1 MPIYEYKCE
10 SCAIV
15 FERVQH
21 FEDEPLKTCPEC
33 GGEVRRVLQPVGVI
47 FKGSGFYIT
56 DHRQVSSGASRPPKQ
71 LAEPK
76 DSDEKKALPAPE
88 SSKAK
93 SDKAEKT
100 EATD

>member
-10 SCAIV
+10 SCAIS
-15 FERVQH
+15 FERMQR

-33 GGEVRRVLQPVGVI
+33 GGNVRRVLQPVGVI

-56 DHRQVSSGASRPPKQ
+56 DHRQVSSATSAPPKQ

-76 DSDEKKALPAPE
+76 GSDEKKALPSAE

-93 SDKAEKT
+93 SEKAEKK